1 MAKGNAQ
8 KTSQSMDVTSE
19 IRKST
24 DRHTNT
30 LITILCTPPSND
42 VETHQ

>member
-1 MAKGNAQ
+1 MAKGNVQ

-19 IRKST
+19 IRKLT

-30 LITILCTPPSND
+30 LISILCTPPSNE
-42 VETHQ
+42 VEIHQ